1 MKRFLLNVI
10 SSPYLYIVLT
20 IIVFSI
26 SSSSLSY
33 INVGRILKSYFKEIV
48 FEHRLINLFIVIP
61 ILLAQTLN
69 LVSMVDASIIDNI
82 SVSISILISMFFA
95 YMAFYD
101 EYKSVK
107 KSEASKTQITKS
119 VIKESQI
126 IVSYEIFLC
135 VILLV
140 LSMFYQL
147 FNDNNWII
155 YQINYRCQISSFS
168 IYSLIIYALFIHLI
182 LNLLVLL
189 KRYNFLKDKNS
200 DTHQS

>member
-1 MKRFLLNVI
+1 MLLKRFLLNVI

-33 INVGRILKSYFKEIV
+33 INVGRILKSSFKEIV

-95 YMAFYD
+95 YMAFYA

-107 KSEASKTQITKS
+107 KLEASKTQLTKN

-168 IYSLIIYALFIHLI
+168 IYSLIIYAMFIHLI

-189 KRYNFLKDKNS
+189 KRYNFLKDENS
-200 DTHQS
+200 IN

>member
-1 MKRFLLNVI
+1 MLLKRFLLNVI

-107 KSEASKTQITKS
+107 KLEASKTQLTKN

-189 KRYNFLKDKNS
+189 KRYNFLKDENPIK
-200 DTHQS
+200 

>member
-1 MKRFLLNVI
+1 MLLKRFLLNVI

-107 KSEASKTQITKS
+107 KLEASKTQITKS

-200 DTHQS
+200 I

>member
-1 MKRFLLNVI
+1 MMLLKRFLLNVI

-200 DTHQS
+200 I

>member
-1 MKRFLLNVI
+1 MLLKRFLLNVI

-200 DTHQS
+200 I

>member
-1 MKRFLLNVI
+1 MLLKRFLLNVI

-33 INVGRILKSYFKEIV
+33 INVGKILKSYFKEIV

-107 KSEASKTQITKS
+107 KLEASKTQITKS

-200 DTHQS
+200 I

>member
-200 DTHQS
+200 I